1 MASCV
6 LFNKLR
12 LLQKRVHNNLYST
25 LECGPHLNLRPLLEE
40 KKRKKKTRNDK
51 VREKKLQQLL
61 VPSHEPQKNVIEK
74 KVRSEKNGVRVEQ
87 SQEN

>member
-1 MASCV
+1 MWPAFKFKTSAW
-6 LFNKLR
+6 
-12 LLQKRVHNNLYST
+12 
-25 LECGPHLNLRPLLEE
+25 G
-40 KKRKKKTRNDK
+40 KKRNKKTRNDK